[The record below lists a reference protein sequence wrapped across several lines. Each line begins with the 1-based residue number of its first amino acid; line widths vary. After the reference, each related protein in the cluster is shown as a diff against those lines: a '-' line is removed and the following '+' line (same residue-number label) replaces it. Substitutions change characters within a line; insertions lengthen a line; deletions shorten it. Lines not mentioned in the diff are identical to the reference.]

1 MEGDEC
7 MQAYEKNRVNVVI
20 DGREYTIL
28 GTESE
33 EYITRIAQ
41 KVDAVITACGAS
53 SVSFAMKLVLAS
65 LNLADE
71 AEKKNG
77 KIAELEKL
85 LEMAEEKNDILQR
98 NLNSLRSEARG
109 NIVKIRTDLED
120 CDE

>member
-53 SVSFAMKLVLAS
+53 SVSFTMKMVLAS

>member
-1 MEGDEC
+1 
-7 MQAYEKNRVNVVI
+7 MQDTGKNRVNVVI

-33 EYITRIAQ
+33 EYINRIAK
-41 KVDAVITACGAS
+41 KVDEVISSCGTS
-53 SVSFAMKLVLAS
+53 SVNFTMKMVLAS

-109 NIVKIRTDLED
+109 NIVKMHNGPEAY
-120 CDE
+120 DE